1 MMNLKRARAAAR
13 PPAASERANR
23 DDHGGATAALMLA
36 FPFTVNSKLA
46 YASALIGLIFALGGS
61 MVMFITANAQI
72 FGVRKAGEIYSL
84 LFSAISLA
92 SLVGAK
98 LTMRLLA
105 PLGWSGGDSD
115 RYLPSLLYGCV
126 HRTSMS
132 SSPSRQAA

>member
-1 MMNLKRARAAAR
+1 MFFGALVDKVGYVKGYGVTAA
-13 PPAASERANR
+13 
-23 DDHGGATAALMLA
+23 ATAALMLA

-105 PLGWSGGDSD
+105 PLGWSGVFKVLSAMGCAAAGLI
-115 RYLPSLLYGCV
+115 YLLSLEKKN
-126 HRTSMS
+126 
-132 SSPSRQAA
+132 PAPWEQ

>member
-1 MMNLKRARAAAR
+1 MGI
-13 PPAASERANR
+13 SSS
-23 DDHGGATAALMLA
+23 G
-36 FPFTVNSKLA
+36 KLA

-105 PLGWSGGDSD
+105 PLGWSGVFKVLSAMGCAAAGLI
-115 RYLPSLLYGCV
+115 YLLSLEKKN
-126 HRTSMS
+126 
-132 SSPSRQAA
+132 PAPWEQ